1 MSLWI
6 FLIILIYSFLKTTV
20 EYETATRLSL
30 IIIPLYSAIMMI
42 LGIGQNFTPLTMLV
56 ALFLILFGIAIGLF
70 QTRNVKVEI
79 SNEKD
84 KLGLPKVKIK
94 RGGHYLVGWI
104 IIFILGILV
113 ELFYGAEMDKTE
125 LSEKLIIEILRD
137 ISSIVMFTNK
147 SSWFIWVLNVSSSWT
162 YDTYLLL
169 EYPKLRQYVVLRQKD

>member
-1 MSLWI
+1 
-6 FLIILIYSFLKTTV
+6 
-20 EYETATRLSL
+20 
-30 IIIPLYSAIMMI
+30 
-42 LGIGQNFTPLTMLV
+42 MLV
-56 ALFLILFGIAIGLF
+56 TLFLILFGIAIGLF
-70 QTRNVKVEI
+70 QTRNVKVKI

-94 RGGHYLVGWI
+94 RDGHYLVGWI

>member
-1 MSLWI
+1 
-6 FLIILIYSFLKTTV
+6 
-20 EYETATRLSL
+20 
-30 IIIPLYSAIMMI
+30 MMI

-56 ALFLILFGIAIGLF
+56 TLFLILFGIAIGLF
-70 QTRNVKVEI
+70 QTRNVKVKI

-94 RGGHYLVGWI
+94 RGGDYLVGWI

-169 EYPKLRQYVVLRQKD
+169 EYPKLRQYVVLRQKN

>member
-1 MSLWI
+1 
-6 FLIILIYSFLKTTV
+6 
-20 EYETATRLSL
+20 
-30 IIIPLYSAIMMI
+30 MI

-56 ALFLILFGIAIGLF
+56 TLFLILFGIAIGLF
-70 QTRNVKVEI
+70 QTRNVKVKI

-94 RGGHYLVGWI
+94 IGGHYLVGWI

>member
-1 MSLWI
+1 
-6 FLIILIYSFLKTTV
+6 
-20 EYETATRLSL
+20 
-30 IIIPLYSAIMMI
+30 MMI
-42 LGIGQNFTPLTMLV
+42 LGIDQNFTPLTMLV
-56 ALFLILFGIAIGLF
+56 TLFLILFDIAIGLF
-70 QTRNVKVEI
+70 QTRNVKVKI

-84 KLGLPKVKIK
+84 KLGLPKVK

>member
-1 MSLWI
+1 
-6 FLIILIYSFLKTTV
+6 
-20 EYETATRLSL
+20 
-30 IIIPLYSAIMMI
+30 
-42 LGIGQNFTPLTMLV
+42 MLV
-56 ALFLILFGIAIGLF
+56 TLFLILFGIAIGLF
-70 QTRNVKVEI
+70 QTRNVKVKI

-94 RGGHYLVGWI
+94 IGGHYLVGWI

>member
-6 FLIILIYSFLKTTV
+6 FLIILIYSFLKTTG

-42 LGIGQNFTPLTMLV
+42 LGIGQNFTHLTMLV
-56 ALFLILFGIAIGLF
+56 TLLLILVGIAIGLF
-70 QTRNVKVEI
+70 QTRNVKVKI

-94 RGGHYLVGWI
+94 RGWYYLLGWI
-104 IIFILGILV
+104 IIFIIGILV
-113 ELFYGAEMDKTE
+113 ELFYGAEMDKIE

-162 YDTYLLL
+162 YDTYLFL
-169 EYPKLRQYVVLRQKD
+169 EYPKLRQYVVLRQRN

>member
-1 MSLWI
+1 
-6 FLIILIYSFLKTTV
+6 
-20 EYETATRLSL
+20 
-30 IIIPLYSAIMMI
+30 MMI

-56 ALFLILFGIAIGLF
+56 TLFLILFGIAIGLF
-70 QTRNVKVEI
+70 QTRNVKVKI

-94 RGGHYLVGWI
+94 IGGHYLVGWI